1 MVDDDAC
8 VFEGKIEDRV
18 LELGLVLGVPA
29 ESLEPLVDDWPGDRM
44 IPVSVVED
52 WLEELPARL
61 GGLTLRQWAS
71 ACSTVLP
78 ESYREPLRPSKQSA
92 GTPRSKAKMAAMVR
106 RYAAGCSLFHP
117 LDTNG
122 VDCQQRLF
130 GTLE

>member
-8 VFEGKIEDRV
+8 VCEAKIEDRV

-71 ACSTVLP
+71 ACSTGSP
-78 ESYREPLRPSKQSA
+78 
-92 GTPRSKAKMAAMVR
+92 
-106 RYAAGCSLFHP
+106 
-117 LDTNG
+117 
-122 VDCQQRLF
+122 
-130 GTLE
+130 